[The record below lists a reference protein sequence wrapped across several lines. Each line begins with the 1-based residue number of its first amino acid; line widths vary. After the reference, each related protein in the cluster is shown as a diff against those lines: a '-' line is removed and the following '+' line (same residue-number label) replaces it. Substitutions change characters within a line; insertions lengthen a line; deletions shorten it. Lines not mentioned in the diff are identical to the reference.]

1 MNKKI
6 ALVFAGLMLPAMA
19 WASGAKVHLD
29 HADIDLED
37 KASLQHGAQLYMNYC
52 SGCHATGFQRYT
64 RVAADLGIKEEL
76 MQANLMFV
84 KDAKIGDLMSNSMP
98 AADGKKWFGQTPPD
112 LTLVARVRGVDW
124 LYTYLRGFYK
134 DDSRPFG
141 VNNTVFPEVGMPHV
155 LQELQGVQ
163 VKTEDGELE
172 LVKAGKLSAEA
183 YDESVRDLVNFLAYA
198 GEPMRLERESL
209 GVKVLLF
216 LAVFFGL
223 AMLLKKEYWK
233 DVH

>member
-6 ALVFAGLMLPAMA
+6 ALILAGLVMPVMA
-19 WASGAKVHLD
+19 WASGTSVHLD
-29 HADIDLED
+29 HANINLKD

-52 SGCHATGFQRYT
+52 SGCHATGFQRYN
-64 RVAADLGIKEEL
+64 RVAVDLGIKEEL
-76 MQANLMFV
+76 MQTNLMFV
-84 KDAKIGDLMSNSMP
+84 KDAKIGDLMNNNMTAS
-98 AADGKKWFGQTPPD
+98 DGKKWFGQTPPD

-172 LVKAGKLSAEA
+172 LVKAGKLSEEA
-183 YDESVRDLVNFLAYA
+183 YDESVRDLVNFLAYS
-198 GEPMRLERESL
+198 GEPVRLEREAI
-209 GVKVLLF
+209 GVKVLIFLVVFFF
-216 LAVFFGL
+216 LAY
-223 AMLLKKEYWK
+223 LLKKEYWK